1 MTVSLRTL
9 TCEDCGN
16 AFEHPPRPGRPPRR
30 CHTCR
35 HPANQKTVAKSN
47 LPKERRRSPSRRL
60 TDERIAKLSP
70 STRKVMD
77 ALARNGRGA
86 LVKYLAEDAKV
97 SETTCIAALAELEIA
112 GLARVWAW
120 APTPD
125 LIEARPQ

>member
-1 MTVSLRTL
+1 
-9 TCEDCGN
+9 
-16 AFEHPPRPGRPPRR
+16 
-30 CHTCR
+30 
-35 HPANQKTVAKSN
+35 
-47 LPKERRRSPSRRL
+47 
-60 TDERIAKLSP
+60 
-70 STRKVMD
+70 MD